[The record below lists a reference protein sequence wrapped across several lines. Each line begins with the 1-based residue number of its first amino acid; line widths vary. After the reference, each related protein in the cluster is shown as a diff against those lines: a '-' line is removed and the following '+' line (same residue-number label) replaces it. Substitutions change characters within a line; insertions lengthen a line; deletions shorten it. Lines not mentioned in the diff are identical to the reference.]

1 MKLDGKTAIAAAS
14 ALALAG
20 MGAAPLAANA
30 APAAS
35 SAEAAVPAVE
45 AVSQQTVS
53 TATAQAPAKVTGEFG
68 YSQAVLTPVSQL
80 SGVFAKSA
88 AVLCQSLPDYGCQEY
103 ASSLLVSAPGSPVV
117 EAAVRDL
124 VREHGVSVT
133 MACACATNAPGG
145 GAVANA
151 EAQGVMLKALA
162 ALMGA

>member
-1 MKLDGKTAIAAAS
+1 MVMNGKTLLIASS
-14 ALALAG
+14 ALALAS
-20 MGAAPLAANA
+20 MGIAPLAAIA

-35 SAEAAVPAVE
+35 SAEAPVSGGE
-45 AVSQQTVS
+45 AVAQQ
-53 TATAQAPAKVTGEFG
+53 AAPYDAAQAPAKVTGEFG

-124 VREHGVSVT
+124 VQEHEVSVT
-133 MACACATNAPGG
+133 MACSCATNAPGG

-151 EAQGVMLKALA
+151 ETQGVLLKSLA
-162 ALMGA
+162 AMMGV